1 MKRFIFDSI
10 LDEENICNLEKEKH
24 KIMKGVDNGLK
35 LIWGVKSTFDL
46 HKILPKVKRRL
57 VP

>member
-35 LIWGVKSTFDL
+35 LIWE
-46 HKILPKVKRRL
+46 VKRRL